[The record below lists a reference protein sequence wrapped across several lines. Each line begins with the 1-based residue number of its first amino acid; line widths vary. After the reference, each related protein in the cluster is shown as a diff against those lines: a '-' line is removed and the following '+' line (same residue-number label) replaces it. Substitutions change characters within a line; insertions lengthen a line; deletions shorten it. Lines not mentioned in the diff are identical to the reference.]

1 METCAFSQVN
11 HRNCQD
17 IPERTLPLP
26 TVKAWSQ
33 LKTSPRLKHPR
44 MTKNKNIGIFSKAVV
59 QIQFN
64 LWMELRH
71 AIWRRHPSNL
81 RQLEQ
86 FAQKECAK
94 MTSSDCFQRLRCKM
108 CFYSNHFWSPA
119 KTSVCFSWLYLQ
131 RIVIFRWRFF
141 HWPLCFFFYFLT
153 TDSKE
158 FSLQSLKV
166 ICHLGSY
173 KP

>member
-108 CFYSNHFWSPA
+108 FLFKSLLDSGSKRVSAFHDFICRESS
-119 KTSVCFSWLYLQ
+119 FSDD
-131 RIVIFRWRFF
+131 VFF
-141 HWPLCFFFYFLT
+141 TDLCVFFFLFLNHGL
-153 TDSKE
+153 E
-158 FSLQSLKV
+158 R
-166 ICHLGSY
+166 I
-173 KP
+173 